1 MLRPSLN
8 DIVEKIDNRY
18 FLIATVSKRAREI
31 VEHKDPLI
39 SVGKNDKPVVVA
51 SEEII
56 DGKVGYR
63 LLTDEEIKAKEI
75 EHKKEQEKKLLE
87 QE

>member
-18 FLIATVSKRAREI
+18 YLIATVSKRAREL
-31 VEHKDPLI
+31 VDKDEPL
-39 SVGKNDKPVVVA
+39 VKANAEDKPVVVA

-56 DGKVGYR
+56 AGKVGYR
-63 LLTDEEIKAKEI
+63 LLTEDEISQKEK
-75 EHKKEQEKKLLE
+75 EYREEQERKLLE

>member
-1 MLRPSLN
+1 MLKPSLN

-18 FLIATVSKRAREI
+18 YLIATVSKRSRELVDGDEPMI
-31 VEHKDPLI
+31 KANPE
-39 SVGKNDKPVVVA
+39 DKPVVVA

-56 DGKVGYR
+56 EGKIGYR
-63 LLTDEEIKAKEI
+63 LLTDDEISKRDL
-75 EHKKEQEKKLLE
+75 EHRIEQERKLLE

>member
-1 MLRPSLN
+1 MLKPSLN

-18 FLIATVSKRAREI
+18 YLIATVSKRAREI
-31 VEHKDPLI
+31 VDNNRPLI
-39 SVGKNDKPVVVA
+39 EVDEKDKPVVIA

-56 DGKVGYR
+56 AGKVSYR
-63 LLTDEEIKAKEI
+63 LLTDEEIEEKERV
-75 EHKKEQEKKLLE
+75 HKLEQERKLLE

>member
-18 FLIATVSKRAREI
+18 YLIATVAKRARELVDHEAPL
-31 VEHKDPLI
+31 VEAKED
-39 SVGKNDKPVVVA
+39 DKPVVIA

-56 DGKVGYR
+56 AGKVGFR
-63 LLTDEEIKAKEI
+63 LLNEEEIE
-75 EHKKEQEKKLLE
+75 EQEIAHKLEQERKLLE

>member
-8 DIVEKIDNRY
+8 DIVEKIENRY
-18 FLIATVSKRAREI
+18 YLIATVSKRAREL
-31 VEHKDPLI
+31 VNGEKPLI
-39 SVGKNDKPVVVA
+39 ETQPKDKPVVIA

-56 DGKVGYR
+56 AGKIGYR
-63 LLTDEEIKAKEI
+63 LLTDEEIKEKEI
-75 EHKKEQEKKLLE
+75 AHKIEQERKLLE

>member
-8 DIVEKIDNRY
+8 DIVEKIENRY
-18 FLIATVSKRAREI
+18 YLIATVSKRAREL
-31 VEHKDPLI
+31 VDGEKPLI
-39 SVGKNDKPVVVA
+39 TPQPKDKPVVVA

-56 DGKVGYR
+56 AGKIGYR
-63 LLTDEEIKAKEI
+63 LLTDEEINEKEI
-75 EHKKEQEKKLLE
+75 AHRMEQERKLLE

>member
-1 MLRPSLN
+1 MLKPSLN

-18 FLIATVSKRAREI
+18 YLIATVSKRAREL
-31 VEHKDPLI
+31 VNNNEPLI
-39 SVGKNDKPVVVA
+39 EADPTDKPVVVA

-56 DGKVGYR
+56 AGKVDYR
-63 LLTDEEIKAKEI
+63 LLTENEILEKEI
-75 EHKKEQEKKLLE
+75 AHKIEQERKLLE

>member
-18 FLIATVSKRAREI
+18 YLIATVSKRAREI
-31 VEHKDPLI
+31 VDNSKPLI
-39 SVGKNDKPVVVA
+39 DANETDKPVVVA

-56 DGKVGYR
+56 AGKVSYR
-63 LLTDEEIKAKEI
+63 LLTNEEIEEKERV
-75 EHKKEQEKKLLE
+75 HKLEQERKLLE

>member
-8 DIVEKIDNRY
+8 DIVEKIENRY
-18 FLIATVSKRAREI
+18 FLIATVSKRAREL
-31 VEHKDPLI
+31 VNGEKTLI
-39 SVGKNDKPVVVA
+39 QTQPKDKPVVIA

-56 DGKVGYR
+56 AGKVGYR
-63 LLTDEEIKAKEI
+63 LLTDEEIKEKEI
-75 EHKKEQEKKLLE
+75 AHKIEQERKLLE

>member
-8 DIVEKIDNRY
+8 EIVNKIDNRY
-18 FLIATVSKRAREI
+18 YLIATVSKRAREL
-31 VEHKDPLI
+31 VNGDEPLI
-39 SVGKNDKPVVVA
+39 NANPTDKPVVVA

-63 LLTDEEIKAKEI
+63 LLTDDEIKTKEI
-75 EHKKEQEKKLLE
+75 EHKLEQERKLLE

>member
-1 MLRPSLN
+1 MLKPSLN

-18 FLIATVSKRAREI
+18 YLIATVSKRAREI
-31 VEHKDPLI
+31 VDHNKPLI
-39 SVGKNDKPVVVA
+39 DVDEKDKPVVIA

-56 DGKVGYR
+56 AGKVSYR
-63 LLTDEEIKAKEI
+63 LLTNEEIEEKERV
-75 EHKKEQEKKLLE
+75 HKLEQERKLLE

>member
-1 MLRPSLN
+1 MLKPSLN

-18 FLIATVSKRAREI
+18 YLIATVSKRAREI
-31 VEHKDPLI
+31 VNGSEPLI
-39 SVGKNDKPVVVA
+39 NIKGNEKPVVVA

-63 LLTDEEIKAKEI
+63 LLTEEEIKEKELA
-75 EHKKEQEKKLLE
+75 HKIEQERKLLE

>member
-18 FLIATVSKRAREI
+18 YLIATVSKRSREL
-31 VEHKDPLI
+31 VNGEEPLI
-39 SVGKNDKPVVVA
+39 ETQEGDKPVVTA

-56 DGKVGYR
+56 AGKIGYR
-63 LLTDEEIKAKEI
+63 LLTDEEIKAKELA
-75 EHKKEQEKKLLE
+75 HKMEQERKLLE
-87 QE
+87 QD

>member
-31 VEHKDPLI
+31 VEHKEPLI
-39 SVGKNDKPVVVA
+39 KTGKNDKPVVVA

-56 DGKVGYR
+56 DGKIGYR
-63 LLTDEEIKAKEI
+63 LLTAEEIKTKEI
-75 EHKKEQEKKLLE
+75 EHKREQEKKLLE

>member
-8 DIVEKIDNRY
+8 DIVEKIENRY
-18 FLIATVSKRAREI
+18 FLIATVSKRAREL
-31 VEHKDPLI
+31 VNGEKTLI
-39 SVGKNDKPVVVA
+39 QIQPKDKPVVIA

-56 DGKVGYR
+56 AGKVGYR
-63 LLTDEEIKAKEI
+63 LLTDEEIKEKEI
-75 EHKKEQEKKLLE
+75 AHKIEQERKLLE

>member
-18 FLIATVSKRAREI
+18 YLIATVSKRAREL
-31 VEHKDPLI
+31 VDKEEPLI
-39 SVGKNDKPVVVA
+39 KADSKDKPVVVA

-56 DGKVGYR
+56 AGKVGYR
-63 LLTDEEIKAKEI
+63 LLTDDEVEAKELA
-75 EHKKEQEKKLLE
+75 HKLAQEKKLLE
-87 QE
+87 QD

>member
-18 FLIATVSKRAREI
+18 YLIATVSKRARELVNDNNPMI
-31 VEHKDPLI
+31 DADSK
-39 SVGKNDKPVVVA
+39 DKPVVVA

-56 DGKVGYR
+56 AGKVGYR
-63 LLTDEEIKAKEI
+63 LLTEDEIIEKEI
-75 EHKKEQEKKLLE
+75 AHKIEQERKLME

>member
-18 FLIATVSKRAREI
+18 YLIATVSKRARELVNDNNPMI
-31 VEHKDPLI
+31 DADP
-39 SVGKNDKPVVVA
+39 KDKPVVVA

-56 DGKVGYR
+56 AGKVGYR
-63 LLTDEEIKAKEI
+63 LLTEDEIIEKEI
-75 EHKKEQEKKLLE
+75 AHKIEQERKLME

>member
-8 DIVEKIDNRY
+8 DIVEKIENRY
-18 FLIATVSKRAREI
+18 YLIATVSKRAREL
-31 VEHKDPLI
+31 VNGEKPLI
-39 SVGKNDKPVVVA
+39 EAKAKDKPVVIA

-56 DGKVGYR
+56 AGKIGYR
-63 LLTDEEIKAKEI
+63 LLTDEEIKEKEI
-75 EHKKEQEKKLLE
+75 AHKIEQERKLLE

>member
-1 MLRPSLN
+1 MLKPSLN

-18 FLIATVSKRAREI
+18 YLIATVSKRSRELVDGDEAMI
-31 VEHKDPLI
+31 RDNSE
-39 SVGKNDKPVVVA
+39 DKPVVVA

-56 DGKVGYR
+56 AGKIGYR
-63 LLTDEEIKAKEI
+63 LLTEDEINEKEM
-75 EHKKEQEKKLLE
+75 EHRKEQERKLLE